1 MILKPPQLFRM
12 MLKSIIG
19 PGLKNHG
26 FQIQNNSFFKTIG
39 KNVGIVDFQKSNNKE
54 IDKLSFTVNI
64 GVVSY
69 NLLKFTNQVEEIRKL
84 DIWDAQWNVRL
95 GQLMPEKKDTW
106 WAIHESTNVEQLGRD
121 LLDVIENLALPEIN
135 KYIRDDALRD
145 LWLSGKS
152 PSLTD
157 LQRLMYLSY
166 FLKTIG
172 PIELLGKTTQELE
185 RISFNKPTAVTAK
198 IFLEKLEKL

>member
-1 MILKPPQLFRM
+1 MIQKPPQLFRM
-12 MLKSIIG
+12 MLKSIIS
-19 PGLKNHG
+19 PSLKNYG
-26 FQIQNNSFFKTIG
+26 FHIQNNSFFKTIG
-39 KNVGIVDFQKSNNKE
+39 NNVGIVDFQKSNNKE

-69 NLLKFTNQVEEIRKL
+69 NLLKFINQEEEIRKL
-84 DIWDAQWNVRL
+84 EIWDAQWNVRL

-106 WAIHESTNVEQLGRD
+106 WAINESTNVEQLGRD
-121 LLDVIENLALPEIN
+121 LLDVIVNLALPEIN
-135 KYIRDDALRD
+135 KYISDGGLRD

-172 PIELLGKTTQELE
+172 PTELLGKTTQELE

-198 IFLEKLEKL
+198 VFLEKLEKL